1 MVNQQRRVAYFVLP
15 LVALATAASAQIY
28 GYPIDPAD
36 QRPNSTTSTRPRS
49 TGAPDQDANGNDTAS
64 TAAQS
69 QGQLSGS
76 ETRYRPDQIDS
87 RDEADR
93 SDATRRRNGQV
104 TDGEDELVRET
115 VRPLIQS
122 PPPLSEFER
131 YVSQIVDKP
140 LRRFGSSLLVPGS
153 RDFTAPPTTTVPPT
167 TSSTR
172 ATRSSSDWPV
182 RSRPATSG

>member
-1 MVNQQRRVAYFVLP
+1 MWGRGAARTKRGHVGIRGGFKIVVNQQRRVAYFVLP

-49 TGAPDQDANGNDTAS
+49 TGASDQDSNGNDTAS

-104 TDGEDELVRET
+104 TDGEDELVR
-115 VRPLIQS
+115 
-122 PPPLSEFER
+122 
-131 YVSQIVDKP
+131 
-140 LRRFGSSLLVPGS
+140 
-153 RDFTAPPTTTVPPT
+153 
-167 TSSTR
+167 
-172 ATRSSSDWPV
+172 
-182 RSRPATSG
+182 